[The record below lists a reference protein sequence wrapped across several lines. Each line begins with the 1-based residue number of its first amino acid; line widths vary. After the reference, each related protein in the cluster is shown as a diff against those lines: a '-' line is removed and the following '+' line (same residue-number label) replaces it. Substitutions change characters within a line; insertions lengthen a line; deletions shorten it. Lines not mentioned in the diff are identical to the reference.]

1 MDTDLI
7 VAEIMGVIVVVSLVG
22 FAVMLVRA
30 LLAAYR
36 LIRQAL

>member
-1 MDTDLI
+1 MDVDLI
-7 VAEIMGVIVVVSLVG
+7 VAEIVAVVVVVSLVG

-36 LIRQAL
+36 LIRQSL